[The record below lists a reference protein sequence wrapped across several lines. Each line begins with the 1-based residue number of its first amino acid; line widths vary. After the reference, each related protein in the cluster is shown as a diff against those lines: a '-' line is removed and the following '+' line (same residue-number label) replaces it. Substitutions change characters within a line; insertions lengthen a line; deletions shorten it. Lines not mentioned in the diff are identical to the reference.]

1 MGRRVKLF
9 DKVGEFSDS
18 DIAFKAPTGKYFSS
32 EKAYK
37 IWENN
42 KNYREKCI
50 NKVFELLGYESYQKL
65 PSLFYK
71 RLSEWTGY
79 GFETVYRAIGRAEQN
94 ICWVLTTKDF
104 SSEVGKLMYITKI
117 IEGQLN
123 DAKREVLAKNKIVSK
138 ENRSVDNFDGEV
150 ITTSEKIMKGTDIR
164 SLFGDDN
171 WI

>member
-9 DKVGEFSDS
+9 DKVGEFGDS
-18 DIAFKAPTGKYFSS
+18 SIAFKAPTGKYFSS

-37 IWENN
+37 DWANN
-42 KNYREKCI
+42 RDYRQKCI
-50 NKVFELLGYESYQKL
+50 NKIYELLEYESYQML

-79 GFETVYRAIGRAEQN
+79 GFETVYRAIGRAEQS
-94 ICWVLTTKDF
+94 ICWVLNTKDF

-123 DAKREVLAKNKIVSK
+123 DAKKEVSQMHKLHGN
-138 ENRSVDNFDGEV
+138 
-150 ITTSEKIMKGTDIR
+150 TSSQIIIDEYATEKIDLIGRKQTTKDISR
-164 SLFGDDN
+164 FLEEED
-171 WI
+171 